1 MTQDSNFALNFCNNY
16 VEVKS
21 FFSYINDKIF
31 CVSHPLILSKLL
43 SFSLKIFQ
51 MNSNWC
57 TILNYQLHG
66 QVKIGFM
73 FL

>member
-43 SFSLKIFQ
+43 SFSSKNISDEFKLVYNFKLSVAWPGE
-51 MNSNWC
+51 N
-57 TILNYQLHG
+57 
-66 QVKIGFM
+66 
-73 FL
+73 